1 MERSKKNY
9 PRAPWAVWDHVSP
22 HEREQPR
29 AFSRF
34 SQRIKTPSRQRGWW
48 DVFHLLSC
56 SGRSWNRKCCF
67 CSVLMVVQ
75 SCFGKTSPSGQQR
88 QATWKCDIVETKATG
103 EWHHERG
110 YLNISVTKNGL
121 NCFPKWALAE
131 QRESLWFQGFL
142 KYFWNETLWMFCGC
156 WSLECSVVLE
166 LRVHTIKALSTLLK
180 ASSNTLKEAQEAV
193 FMFSGWL

>member
-1 MERSKKNY
+1 MRRVPSLKLLRTEL
-9 PRAPWAVWDHVSP
+9 
-22 HEREQPR
+22 EQEM
-29 AFSRF
+29 
-34 SQRIKTPSRQRGWW
+34 
-48 DVFHLLSC
+48 LLLLHGNGGSELFWKDKPLWTAKVC
-56 SGRSWNRKCCF
+56 
-67 CSVLMVVQ
+67 
-75 SCFGKTSPSGQQR
+75 
-88 QATWKCDIVETKATG
+88 KCDIVETKAAG
-103 EWHHERG
+103 ERHHERG

-180 ASSNTLKEAQEAV
+180 ASSNTLKQAQEAV